1 MSRIDAYLITT
12 IFNFWSLAVIICT
25 PCSLFPYGLIIIL
38 FSIDLPWG
46 ALRHC
51 IGWTIRG
58 KKQYSCWCHTR
69 NSSRIF
75 WSQFIGGIKIIL
87 CCCCKIL
94 YRKLHNKS
102 VQFAC
107 QLPNLNKLVMS
118 SRGWMNALLS
128 SWQGVMGRASKTGC
142 CYLCI
147 YSKDEAAKSHIKILT
162 NTFSRRP
169 TEWNGLSD
177 LEGFLTGSPLARL
190 CRFLSESVTILWR
203 AFCDAW
209 SRDTPVFVMLV
220 ILGFVYLHLKIS
232 CWLDAR
238 ALLSSLSPALSP
250 PLIIIIII

>member
-1 MSRIDAYLITT
+1 M
-12 IFNFWSLAVIICT
+12 NNK
-25 PCSLFPYGLIIIL
+25 
-38 FSIDLPWG
+38 
-46 ALRHC
+46 
-51 IGWTIRG
+51 G

-94 YRKLHNKS
+94 YRILHNES

-177 LEGFLTGSPLARL
+177 LGGISNWVPTCKIMLVSIRICHHIVKSFLWCMILGYTCICYVSYIGIRIFASENQLLAWCSHSPL
-190 CRFLSESVTILWR
+190 LS
-203 AFCDAW
+203 F
-209 SRDTPVFVMLV
+209 SRSFP
-220 ILGFVYLHLKIS
+220 
-232 CWLDAR
+232 
-238 ALLSSLSPALSP
+238 P
-250 PLIIIIII
+250 PLIIIIIII